1 MAASQLAP
9 DRPMARR
16 STLKPFRLSRGGM
29 KDRTMPALLAITCC
43 VVASAALGVLWVL
56 DLPPFIVRPNG
67 SAVNVNGA
75 RGPAK
80 QVYSK

>member
-1 MAASQLAP
+1 
-9 DRPMARR
+9 
-16 STLKPFRLSRGGM
+16 
-29 KDRTMPALLAITCC
+29 MPALLAITCC
-43 VVASAALGVLWVL
+43 VVALAALGVLWVL

-80 QVYSK
+80 QVY